1 MVPTPETVKKE
12 FADFVAGLGPNHP
25 VGWATEEAIYRQIA
39 AKYGVKPDLVK
50 TLMYHAVN

>member
-12 FADFVAGLGPNHP
+12 FAEFVAGLGPNHP